1 MSGTCPSVYT
11 SRQAIPVWDE
21 QRKQILIISN
31 NNPTQWFFLPL
42 PEREAD
48 TQPAMWRVSGIV
60 TSEARIGEERKIGLL
75 AREFG
80 KCRKQGDLHRAI
92 AIYEECCGIEGF
104 MAMPEATTMEDWLE
118 KHAQRGE
125 LLGAWPVRQITGLPV
140 LCGLDYELS
149 ATADGRTA
157 LYEKE
162 WYNVDRKGIILFHP
176 DMTGRENI
184 YINAT
189 IFGLKKH
196 EIDERLDDIIRFS
209 ELEEFI
215 DSPVRTYS
223 SGMYMRL
230 AFSIAINVNA
240 EILLIDEILAV
251 GDANFQK
258 KCFNKLEEI
267 KKSGATIVIVSHT
280 MSQIQSIC
288 DRAIWLDKGKIVEDG
303 KASDV
308 CGDYTFAMNQAAI
321 AREQM
326 ENEQTGKEVVSNPT
340 QTHPPVYEGRQC
352 CRHAERMGS
361 MRLRFHNIRLLNDE
375 MQESQA
381 FSYGDRMSLTFD
393 LVAEKELRENESYSF
408 KIGIYSNEDG
418 KLCSSFV
425 SKDIIGTYFHGI
437 HSKCRFTIEHINLA
451 GGDYF
456 ISLQM
461 YLKPENSTDKD
472 GELTDSI
479 WHFVDF
485 TIKPDL
491 SLSTGVTAMKN
502 EWHVSEE

>member
-1 MSGTCPSVYT
+1 MKQDQIAIDFSHVVKNFRIYKDKSHTFKDRILFRKRNAYTLNQVLNDVSFQVKKGEAVGLIGHNGCGKSTTLKLLNKILYPDSGTITMHGKIS
-11 SRQAIPVWDE
+11 S
-21 QRKQILIISN
+21 LI
-31 NNPTQWFFLPL
+31 
-42 PEREAD
+42 E
-48 TQPAMWRVSGIV
+48 
-60 TSEARIGEERKIGLL
+60 
-75 AREFG
+75 
-80 KCRKQGDLHRAI
+80 
-92 AIYEECCGIEGF
+92 
-104 MAMPEATTMEDWLE
+104 
-118 KHAQRGE
+118 
-125 LLGAWPVRQITGLPV
+125 LGAG
-140 LCGLDYELS
+140 
-149 ATADGRTA
+149 
-157 LYEKE
+157 
-162 WYNVDRKGIILFHP
+162 FHP

>member
-1 MSGTCPSVYT
+1 MKQDQIAIDVSHVVKNFRIYKDKSHTFKDRILFHKRNAYT
-11 SRQAIPVWDE
+11 LNPVLNDISFQVKKGE
-21 QRKQILIISN
+21 AVGLIGHNGCGKSTTLKLLNKILY
-31 NNPTQWFFLPL
+31 P
-42 PEREAD
+42 D
-48 TQPAMWRVSGIV
+48 SGII
-60 TSEARIGEERKIGLL
+60 TMHGKISSL
-75 AREFG
+75 
-80 KCRKQGDLHRAI
+80 
-92 AIYEECCGIEGF
+92 IE
-104 MAMPEATTMEDWLE
+104 
-118 KHAQRGE
+118 
-125 LLGAWPVRQITGLPV
+125 LGAG
-140 LCGLDYELS
+140 
-149 ATADGRTA
+149 
-157 LYEKE
+157 
-162 WYNVDRKGIILFHP
+162 FHP

-215 DSPVRTYS
+215 DNPVRTYS

-267 KKSGATIVIVSHT
+267 KKGGATIVIVSHS

-303 KASDV
+303 KAADV

-326 ENEQTGKEVVSNPT
+326 ENAQTGKEVVSNPT
-340 QTHPPVYEGRQC
+340 LTHPPIYEGRQC

-361 MRLRFHNIRLLNDE
+361 MRLRFHNIRLLDGKME
-375 MQESQA
+375 ESQV
-381 FSYGDRMSLTFD
+381 FSYGDRMNLSFILA
-393 LVAEKELRENESYSF
+393 AEKDLGEDENYSF
-408 KIGIYSNEDG
+408 KINIFSNDDG
-418 KLCSSFV
+418 NLCSSFD
-425 SKDIIGTYFHGI
+425 SKEITGAYFKGI
-437 HSKCRFTIEHINLA
+437 RSQCRFTIEHINLA
-451 GGDYF
+451 EGDYF

-461 YLKPENSTDKD
+461 NLKPGNGNDKE
-472 GELTDSI
+472 GEMTDSI

-485 TIKPDL
+485 TIKPD
-491 SLSTGVTAMKN
+491 SKLSTGVTAMKN
-502 EWHVSEE
+502 QWYISEGNNNE

>member
-1 MSGTCPSVYT
+1 M
-11 SRQAIPVWDE
+11 
-21 QRKQILIISN
+21 KQD
-31 NNPTQWFFLPL
+31 Q
-42 PEREAD
+42 
-48 TQPAMWRVSGIV
+48 
-60 TSEARIGEERKIGLL
+60 
-75 AREFG
+75 
-80 KCRKQGDLHRAI
+80 I
-92 AIYEECCGIEGF
+92 AIDVSHVVKNFRIYKDKSHTFKDRILFHKRNAYTLNPVLNDISFQVKKGEAVGLIGHNGCGKSTTLKLLNKILYPDKGTITMHGKISSLIE
-104 MAMPEATTMEDWLE
+104 
-118 KHAQRGE
+118 
-125 LLGAWPVRQITGLPV
+125 LGAG
-140 LCGLDYELS
+140 
-149 ATADGRTA
+149 
-157 LYEKE
+157 
-162 WYNVDRKGIILFHP
+162 FHP

-215 DSPVRTYS
+215 DNPVRTYS

-267 KKSGATIVIVSHT
+267 KKGGATIVIVSHS

-326 ENEQTGKEVVSNPT
+326 ENAQTGKEVVSNPT
-340 QTHPPVYEGRQC
+340 LTHPPIYEGRQC

-361 MRLRFHNIRLLNDE
+361 MRLRFHNIHLLDDR
-375 MQESQA
+375 MQESQV
-381 FSYGDRMSLTFD
+381 FSYGDQMNLTFD
-393 LVAEKELRENESYSF
+393 LAAEKNLAQKEKYSF
-408 KIGIYSNEDG
+408 KIKIFSNEDG
-418 KLCSSFV
+418 QLCSNFD
-425 SKDIIGTYFHGI
+425 SKEVTGTYFRGI
-437 HSKCRFTIEHINLA
+437 HSKCKLTIEHINLA
-451 GGDYF
+451 EGDYF
-456 ISLQM
+456 FSLQM
-461 YLKPENSTDKD
+461 NLKAEDDREKD
-472 GELTDSI
+472 GEMTDSI

-485 TIKPDL
+485 TIKPDNK
-491 SLSTGVTAMKN
+491 LSTGVAAMKN
-502 EWHVSEE
+502 QWYISEDNHQ

>member
-1 MSGTCPSVYT
+1 MKQDQIAIDVSHVVKNFRVYKDKSHTFKDRILFHKRNAYTLNPVLNDISFQVKKGEAVGLIGHNGCGKSTTLKLLNKILYPDSGTITMHGKIS
-11 SRQAIPVWDE
+11 S
-21 QRKQILIISN
+21 LI
-31 NNPTQWFFLPL
+31 
-42 PEREAD
+42 E
-48 TQPAMWRVSGIV
+48 
-60 TSEARIGEERKIGLL
+60 
-75 AREFG
+75 
-80 KCRKQGDLHRAI
+80 
-92 AIYEECCGIEGF
+92 
-104 MAMPEATTMEDWLE
+104 
-118 KHAQRGE
+118 
-125 LLGAWPVRQITGLPV
+125 LGAG
-140 LCGLDYELS
+140 
-149 ATADGRTA
+149 
-157 LYEKE
+157 
-162 WYNVDRKGIILFHP
+162 FHP

-215 DSPVRTYS
+215 DNPVRTYS

-267 KKSGATIVIVSHT
+267 KKGGATIVIVSHS

-326 ENEQTGKEVVSNPT
+326 ENAQTGKEVVSNPT
-340 QTHPPVYEGRQC
+340 LTHPPIYEGRQC

-361 MRLRFHNIRLLNDE
+361 MRLRFHNIHLLDDQ
-375 MQESQA
+375 MQESQV
-381 FSYGDRMSLTFD
+381 FSYGDQMNLMFD
-393 LVAEKELRENESYSF
+393 LAAEKDLKEAEKYSF
-408 KIGIYSNEDG
+408 KIKIFSNEDG
-418 KLCSSFV
+418 QLCSNFD
-425 SKDIIGTYFHGI
+425 SKEITGTYFQGI
-437 HSKCRFTIEHINLA
+437 HSKCKLTIEHINLA
-451 GGDYF
+451 EGDYF
-456 ISLQM
+456 FSLQM
-461 YLKPENSTDKD
+461 NLKAEDDREKD
-472 GELTDSI
+472 GEMTDSI

-485 TIKPDL
+485 TIKPDNK
-491 SLSTGVTAMKN
+491 LSTGVTAMKN
-502 EWHVSEE
+502 QWYISEDNHQ

>member
-1 MSGTCPSVYT
+1 MNSDQVAIEVDHVSKDFRIYKDKSYTFKDWVLFHKRQNYTINRVLDDISFKVAKGQALGLIGHNGCGKSTTLKLLNKILYPDSGTITMHGKIS
-11 SRQAIPVWDE
+11 S
-21 QRKQILIISN
+21 LI
-31 NNPTQWFFLPL
+31 
-42 PEREAD
+42 E
-48 TQPAMWRVSGIV
+48 
-60 TSEARIGEERKIGLL
+60 
-75 AREFG
+75 
-80 KCRKQGDLHRAI
+80 
-92 AIYEECCGIEGF
+92 
-104 MAMPEATTMEDWLE
+104 
-118 KHAQRGE
+118 
-125 LLGAWPVRQITGLPV
+125 LGAG
-140 LCGLDYELS
+140 
-149 ATADGRTA
+149 
-157 LYEKE
+157 
-162 WYNVDRKGIILFHP
+162 FHP

-215 DSPVRTYS
+215 DNPVRTYS

-267 KKSGATIVIVSHT
+267 KKGGATIVIVSHS

-326 ENEQTGKEVVSNPT
+326 ENAQTGKEVVSNPT
-340 QTHPPVYEGRQC
+340 LTHPPIYEGRQC

-361 MRLRFHNIRLLNDE
+361 MRLRFHNIHLLDDQ
-375 MQESQA
+375 MQESQV
-381 FSYGDRMSLTFD
+381 FSYGDQMNLMFD
-393 LVAEKELRENESYSF
+393 LAAEKDLKEAEKYSF
-408 KIGIYSNEDG
+408 KIKIFSNEDG
-418 KLCSSFV
+418 QLCSNFD
-425 SKDIIGTYFHGI
+425 SKEVTGTYFRGI
-437 HSKCRFTIEHINLA
+437 HSKCKLTIEHINLA
-451 GGDYF
+451 EGDYF
-456 ISLQM
+456 FSLQM
-461 YLKPENSTDKD
+461 NLKAEDDREKD
-472 GELTDSI
+472 GEMTDSI

-485 TIKPDL
+485 TIKPDNK
-491 SLSTGVTAMKN
+491 LSTGVAAMKN
-502 EWHVSEE
+502 QWYISEDNHQ

>member
-1 MSGTCPSVYT
+1 MKQDQIAIDVSHVVKNFRIYKDKSHTFKDRILFRKRNAYTLNQVLNDVSFQVKKGEAVGLIGHNGCGKSTTLKLLNKILYPDSGTITMHGKIS
-11 SRQAIPVWDE
+11 S
-21 QRKQILIISN
+21 LI
-31 NNPTQWFFLPL
+31 
-42 PEREAD
+42 E
-48 TQPAMWRVSGIV
+48 
-60 TSEARIGEERKIGLL
+60 
-75 AREFG
+75 
-80 KCRKQGDLHRAI
+80 
-92 AIYEECCGIEGF
+92 
-104 MAMPEATTMEDWLE
+104 
-118 KHAQRGE
+118 
-125 LLGAWPVRQITGLPV
+125 LGAG
-140 LCGLDYELS
+140 
-149 ATADGRTA
+149 
-157 LYEKE
+157 
-162 WYNVDRKGIILFHP
+162 FHP

-215 DSPVRTYS
+215 DTPVRTYS

-267 KKSGATIVIVSHT
+267 KKAGATIVIVSHT

-326 ENEQTGKEVVSNPT
+326 ENEQTGKKVVSNPT
-340 QTHPPVYEGRQC
+340 QTHPPIYEGRQC

-381 FSYGDRMSLTFD
+381 FSYGDRMNLTFD
-393 LVAEKELRENESYSF
+393 LVAENDLREDESYSF

-425 SKDIIGTYFHGI
+425 SKDITGTYFSGI
-437 HSKCRFTIEHINLA
+437 HSKCKFTIENINLA

-461 YLKPENSTDKD
+461 YLKPGDSTDKD

-485 TIKPDL
+485 TMKADHR
-491 SLSTGVTAMKN
+491 LSTGVAAMKN
-502 EWHVSEE
+502 EWNVSEE

>member
-1 MSGTCPSVYT
+1 MKQDQIAIDVSHVVKNFRVYKDKSHTFKDRILFHKRNAYTLNPVLNDISFQVKKGEAVGLIGHNGCGKSTTLKLLNKILYPDSGTITMHGKIS
-11 SRQAIPVWDE
+11 S
-21 QRKQILIISN
+21 LI
-31 NNPTQWFFLPL
+31 
-42 PEREAD
+42 E
-48 TQPAMWRVSGIV
+48 
-60 TSEARIGEERKIGLL
+60 
-75 AREFG
+75 
-80 KCRKQGDLHRAI
+80 
-92 AIYEECCGIEGF
+92 
-104 MAMPEATTMEDWLE
+104 
-118 KHAQRGE
+118 
-125 LLGAWPVRQITGLPV
+125 LGAG
-140 LCGLDYELS
+140 
-149 ATADGRTA
+149 
-157 LYEKE
+157 
-162 WYNVDRKGIILFHP
+162 FHP

-215 DSPVRTYS
+215 DNPVRTYS

-267 KKSGATIVIVSHT
+267 KKGGATIVIVSHS

-321 AREQM
+321 AREQL
-326 ENEQTGKEVVSNPT
+326 ENAQTGKEVVSNPT
-340 QTHPPVYEGRQC
+340 LTHPPIYEGRQC

-361 MRLRFHNIRLLNDE
+361 MRLRFHNIHLLDDQ
-375 MQESQA
+375 MQEAQV
-381 FSYGDRMSLTFD
+381 FSYGDRMNLTFD
-393 LVAEKELRENESYSF
+393 LAAEKDLKEEEKYSF
-408 KIGIYSNEDG
+408 KIKIFSNEDG
-418 KLCSSFV
+418 QLCSSFD
-425 SKDIIGTYFHGI
+425 SKEITGTYFQGI
-437 HSKCRFTIEHINLA
+437 HSKCKLTIEHINLA
-451 GGDYF
+451 EGDYF
-456 ISLQM
+456 FSLQM
-461 YLKPENSTDKD
+461 NLKSEEDKEED
-472 GELTDSI
+472 GEMTDSI

-485 TIKPDL
+485 TIKPD
-491 SLSTGVTAMKN
+491 SKLSTGVTAMKN
-502 EWHVSEE
+502 QWYISEDKNNE